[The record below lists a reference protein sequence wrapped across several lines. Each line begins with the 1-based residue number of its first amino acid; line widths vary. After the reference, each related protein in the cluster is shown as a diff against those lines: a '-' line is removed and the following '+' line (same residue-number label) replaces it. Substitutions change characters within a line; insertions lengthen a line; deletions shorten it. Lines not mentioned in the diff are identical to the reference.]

1 MGSVASTICHQWGID
16 RSILNHIKQ
25 SNDWYGKRFPQLG
38 INLSPLPL
46 RLCHQSQM
54 ANHFL
59 HAKAANAGELR
70 KAVYSRPVESL
81 PQAKPEIM
89 ASV

>member
-1 MGSVASTICHQWGID
+1 
-16 RSILNHIKQ
+16 
-25 SNDWYGKRFPQLG
+25 
-38 INLSPLPL
+38 
-46 RLCHQSQM
+46 M

-59 HAKAANAGELR
+59 HAKAADAGELR

-89 ASV
+89 ASVWQKVNHGVIGVKA